1 MMAFKSSRASGAITP
16 ASLDE
21 HRRPDRYPVIEVNH
35 VLVQHADA
43 ARGGGLPDLPGLVGA
58 VDAEEDIAA
67 ALVEVERARAE
78 RIINPCRGVA
88 RQARDKSHHVG
99 GRGPARPNALAAD
112 IGRARP

>member
-21 HRRPDRYPVIEVNH
+21 HRRPDRHAVIEVNH

-67 ALVEVERARAE
+67 ALVEVERARRADY
-78 RIINPCRGVA
+78 RSRPRRSA
-88 RQARDKSHHVG
+88 A
-99 GRGPARPNALAAD
+99 GRG
-112 IGRARP
+112 